1 MEGRGRQSAVCDVSL
16 IKLCRAA
23 PRLCALDLTGVGVGG
38 LWAGSLGTAGEEQGG
53 PASRGGVLGFS
64 PSCRRRLLP
73 ASLRP
78 CGLSPHVPPHP
89 SPPLLTPPHLTPT
102 PGEWGPHRHLSRLQL
117 FLMGCVLGAPLDSWS
132 LGFGGVSR

>member
-23 PRLCALDLTGVGVGG
+23 PRLCVLDLTGVGVGD
-38 LWAGSLGTAGEEQGG
+38 LWVGSLGTAGGEQGG
-53 PASRGGVLGFS
+53 PTSWGGILGFS
-64 PSCRRRLLP
+64 PSRHRRLLP

-89 SPPLLTPPHLTPT
+89 SLPLLT
-102 PGEWGPHRHLSRLQL
+102 
-117 FLMGCVLGAPLDSWS
+117 
-132 LGFGGVSR
+132 